1 MRKTSPPTSSPTSLS
16 SLPLSIS
23 VNFSP
28 VSSLWSP
35 EAASRLDAP
44 PFSLTSRISS
54 STLAPALVPE
64 NDSAA
69 WNETAGCYTHCSVCA
84 ARVSSHFSRRTRM
97 RIGAAGKSFI
107 AGIID
112 ATIFCTSLSL
122 SFSTAANAQQ
132 FDQKLYSEMRW
143 RCIGPFRGGRTV
155 AISGVPHQPN
165 VFYMAAVNGGV
176 WKTTDFGNTWNPI
189 FDDQPSG
196 SVGALAVAPSDPNII
211 YVGSGEG
218 LQRPDLATGD
228 GVYKSTDAGKSWT
241 HLPNLRDAQQITAIL
256 IDPKDPNRVFVA
268 TEGHPYGPNAERGVF
283 RSTDGG
289 QSFQKVL
296 YKDEN
301 TGAADLA
308 FDPTNPQTIYAV
320 LWAARVAPWEVRSG
334 GSIYIAG
341 SGLFKSTDGGSTW
354 RPLTKGLPTAAE
366 ELGRMGIAVAPS
378 QPNRLYASIEAK
390 RGVAGIYRSDD
401 AGESWKQVNSD
412 GRIGGRGPGAM
423 GIAVASDNPEVIY
436 VANTTTWK
444 STDAGK
450 TFVGFKGAPG
460 GDDYQ
465 RIWISAENPKTLALS
480 SDQGAVLSVNGGE
493 TWSSWY
499 NQPAAQFYHVTTD
512 NRFPYWVYGAQQES
526 GSVATL
532 SRSDYGE
539 ITFRDWHLIGIFEYG
554 YIAVDPLD
562 PNILYGDW
570 LTRTKQDIGE
580 HAKVTP
586 EPIRRGEYRY
596 TRTLP
601 VVFSPLEPHTLY
613 FAANVLFKTTDA
625 GNSWQVISPDLTR
638 EFYEIPANLGVFAAS
653 DPEKGK
659 HRGVIYAVAPSFKE
673 LDTIWAGTDDGLIHI
688 TRDGGKS
695 WQNVT
700 PPQLKP
706 WSKVSIIEASHFDA
720 GTAYAAINSF
730 RLDDLRAHIYRTRDF
745 GKTWTEIT
753 KNIPDGGASN
763 VVREDP
769 VRKGLLY
776 AGTEGSVYVSI
787 NDGDDWQPLQLNLP
801 HTSMRD
807 LAIHGDDLIVATHGR
822 SFWILDDVTP
832 LRQLNADI
840 AKESVHLFA
849 PQEATRFRWNRN
861 PDTPLPPEFPAGKN
875 PPDGAIIDYYLA
887 SPAKEPV
894 TLEIFDAHNEP
905 VRNAAS
911 ADKPEPL
918 EKTAAEHPIPM
929 YWVRPAQILSG
940 AAGMHRFIWDLHY
953 APPDSLGHEFPIS
966 AIVHDTP
973 KYPLG
978 AWALPG
984 KYTVKL
990 TVDGKS
996 YSQLFAAKM
1005 DPRIK
1010 TPLADLRKQF
1020 EMESGSVEGMNKS
1033 FEALSQVQS
1042 VRAQL
1047 KERVAKAG
1055 KGALADAIAA
1065 LDKQAAELEG
1075 AAQSNFYGL
1084 PPGAKQPEN
1093 FSSLNQHF
1101 GGILA
1106 VADSADAAPTT
1117 QATAVFKELEEDLEK
1132 LVARWTKIRQQ
1143 DIAAL
1148 NVELKKAGLTPV
1160 DPNKTPD
1167 ATPSAD
1173 ADGDDEP

>member
-1 MRKTSPPTSSPTSLS
+1 
-16 SLPLSIS
+16 
-23 VNFSP
+23 
-28 VSSLWSP
+28 
-35 EAASRLDAP
+35 
-44 PFSLTSRISS
+44 
-54 STLAPALVPE
+54 
-64 NDSAA
+64 
-69 WNETAGCYTHCSVCA
+69 
-84 ARVSSHFSRRTRM
+84 M
-97 RIGAAGKSFI
+97 RIGSAGKCFV
-107 AGIID
+107 AGIIV
-112 ATIFCTSLSL
+112 ATIFCSS
-122 SFSTAANAQQ
+122 AKAQQ
-132 FDQKLYSEMRW
+132 FDQKFYSEMRW

-176 WKTTDFGNTWNPI
+176 WKTTDFGNTWNPV
-189 FDDQPSG
+189 FDDQPTG

-228 GVYKSTDAGKSWT
+228 GIYKSTDAGKSWT
-241 HLPNLRDAQQITAIL
+241 HLGSDKGGSDKGDLRDAQQITAIL
-256 IDPKDPNRVFVA
+256 VDPKDPNRVFVA
-268 TEGHPYGPNAERGVF
+268 AGGHPYGPNAERGVF

-289 QSFQKVL
+289 QTFQKVL

-308 FDPTNPQTIYAV
+308 FDPANPQTIYAV
-320 LWAARVAPWEVRSG
+320 LWAARVAPWEIRSG
-334 GSIYIAG
+334 ASIYTAG
-341 SGLFKSTDGGSTW
+341 SGLLKSTDGGSTW
-354 RPLTKGLPTAAE
+354 RALTKGLPTAAE
-366 ELGRMGIAVAPS
+366 DLGRIGIAVAPS
-378 QPNRLYASIEAK
+378 QPNRIYASIEAK
-390 RGVAGIYRSDD
+390 RGVGGIYRSDD
-401 AGESWKQVNSD
+401 AGESWKQVNAD
-412 GRIGGRGPGAM
+412 RRIGGRGPGAM
-423 GIAVASDNPEVIY
+423 GIAVAPDNPDVIY

-444 STDAGK
+444 STDGGR
-450 TFVGFKGAPG
+450 TFAGFKGAPG

-465 RIWISAENPKTLALS
+465 RIWISTENPQIIAIS
-480 SDQGAVLSVNGGE
+480 SDQGAIISVNSGA

-499 NQPAAQFYHVTTD
+499 NQPTAQFYHVTTD

-526 GSVATL
+526 GSAATL

-554 YIAVDPLD
+554 YVAVDPLD

-580 HAKVTP
+580 YAKITP
-586 EPIRRGEYRY
+586 EAIRRGEYRY
-596 TRTLP
+596 ARTLP
-601 VVFSPLEPHTLY
+601 VVFSPLESRTLY
-613 FAANVLFKTTDA
+613 FAANKLFKTTDA

-638 EFYEIPANLGVFAAS
+638 ESYEIPANLGVFAAS

-673 LDTIWAGTDDGLIHI
+673 ANTIWAGTDDGLIHV

-706 WSKVSIIEASHFDA
+706 WSKVSILEASHFDS

-753 KNIPDGGASN
+753 KGISDGGASN

-769 VRKGLLY
+769 ERKGLLF
-776 AGTEGSVYVSI
+776 AGTEGSVFVSF

-822 SFWILDDVTP
+822 SFWILDDITP

-840 AKESVHLFA
+840 AKESAHLFK
-849 PQEATRFRWNRN
+849 PQEATRVRWNRN
-861 PDTPLPPEFPAGKN
+861 PDTPLPPEVPAGKN

-887 SPAKEPV
+887 TAAKEPV
-894 TLEIFDAHNEP
+894 TLEILDGHNQL
-905 VRNAAS
+905 VRKYTS
-911 ADKPEPL
+911 TDKPL
-918 EKTAAEHPIPM
+918 DMAKIAAENPIPM
-929 YWVRPAQILSG
+929 YWVRHEQELSSV
-940 AAGMHRFIWDLHY
+940 AGMHRFVWDVHY
-953 APPDSLGHEFPIS
+953 SKPESLAHEYPIS
-966 AIVHDTP
+966 AIIHDTP
-973 KYPLG
+973 RHPLG
-978 AWALPG
+978 AFALPG
-984 KYTVKL
+984 EYVVKL
-990 TVDGKS
+990 TVDGKT
-996 YSQLFAAKM
+996 YTQPLTVKM

-1010 TPLADLRKQF
+1010 TPLGDLRKQF
-1020 EMESGSVEGMNKS
+1020 EVQSGSVEGMNQS
-1033 FEALSQVQS
+1033 FGALAQVRS

-1047 KERVAKAG
+1047 KERAAKAG
-1055 KGALADAIAA
+1055 KGVLAAAIAA

-1075 AAQSNFYGL
+1075 ASQAAFFGL
-1084 PPGAKQPEN
+1084 PPSGKQPEN
-1093 FSSLNQHF
+1093 LSTLNQHF

-1117 QATAVFKELEEDLEK
+1117 QATAVYKELEEALDK

-1143 DIAAL
+1143 DIPAL
-1148 NVELKKAGLTPV
+1148 NAELSKAGQAPV
-1160 DPNKTPD
+1160 DPNKQPEG
-1167 ATPSAD
+1167 APSAE